1 MGRWIMK
8 KWIRW
13 PGLGAFLGIVILF
26 ALFWFL
32 LVDRYVEHV
41 IEKYGTRAVGAKVEL
56 AGADLSLFPA
66 GLELAGIQVTDPDEP
81 MTNAVEIAR
90 VSLSLDALNLLR
102 RKVIIE
108 EMALEGVRLNTPR
121 KTSGALVLR
130 PDAATTGRTQAA
142 LKKWLNEKMAL
153 PPLEIRDAREILKNE
168 RLESV
173 ELVQSLRAEIQSEKE
188 DWHKLLLELPGR
200 EVFDK
205 YQGRIQKLKSSTK
218 GPVGG
223 MLSAAGDAVALQE
236 DIKRDLNAIKQAQ
249 RDFDRKMSSI
259 RVRLDQAANAPLKD
273 IQRLKE
279 KYSLSTQGISNMSR
293 LIFGPKVGGW
303 TQKAI
308 DWYNKLSP
316 ILGKVKKEG
325 QGPEPEAVKP
335 MRGRGVDVR
344 FKEHSPLPD
353 FLIREA
359 KASVE
364 LQSGNLA
371 GEIKSITPDQDI
383 LGTPLIFEFSG
394 KKMKGFD
401 SISIDGAMDRVIPS
415 RSKDTVNAKI
425 VGYEARDVTLSDNP
439 ELPVNL
445 EHGRADLQLSGLIS
459 GDKIAANLTAA
470 VKAISLKTSLQD
482 GSGLLARAIGSA
494 LSEVS
499 GFTVKAAVTGS
510 LEEYDIK
517 LSSDLDR
524 VLQSVAGKA
533 VQKQAAIFENDLKR
547 EVFAKVNGPL
557 GEARSSLVGFDSI
570 EKELTSRLNLG
581 NSLLASLGAG
591 STGSGFKLPF

>member
-1 MGRWIMK
+1 
-8 KWIRW
+8 
-13 PGLGAFLGIVILF
+13 
-26 ALFWFL
+26 
-32 LVDRYVEHV
+32 
-41 IEKYGTRAVGAKVEL
+41 
-56 AGADLSLFPA
+56 
-66 GLELAGIQVTDPDEP
+66 
-81 MTNAVEIAR
+81 
-90 VSLSLDALNLLR
+90 
-102 RKVIIE
+102 
-108 EMALEGVRLNTPR
+108 
-121 KTSGALVLR
+121 
-130 PDAATTGRTQAA
+130 
-142 LKKWLNEKMAL
+142 
-153 PPLEIRDAREILKNE
+153 
-168 RLESV
+168 
-173 ELVQSLRAEIQSEKE
+173 
-188 DWHKLLLELPGR
+188 
-200 EVFDK
+200 
-205 YQGRIQKLKSSTK
+205 
-218 GPVGG
+218 
-223 MLSAAGDAVALQE
+223 
-236 DIKRDLNAIKQAQ
+236 
-249 RDFDRKMSSI
+249 
-259 RVRLDQAANAPLKD
+259 
-273 IQRLKE
+273 
-279 KYSLSTQGISNMSR
+279 MSR
-293 LIFGPKVGGW
+293 LIFGPNVGGW

-316 ILGKVKKEG
+316 FLGRVKEKAKG
-325 QGPEPEAVKP
+325 PEAVKP

-364 LQSGNLA
+364 LQAGNLA
-371 GEIKSITPDQDI
+371 GMIKNITPDQDI

-401 SISIDGAMDRVIPS
+401 SISIEGAMDRVIPS
-415 RSKDTVNAKI
+415 RSKDTVDAKI

-459 GDKIAANLTAA
+459 GDKIAANLTAG
-470 VKAISLKTSLQD
+470 VKSISLKTPLQD

-510 LEEYDIK
+510 LEEYDIQ

-533 VQKQAAIFENDLKR
+533 VQKQAAIFENDLRR

-557 GEARSSLVGFDSI
+557 SEVRGSLVGFDSI
-570 EKELTSRLNLG
+570 ANELTSRLNLG
-581 NSLLASLGAG
+581 NGLLGSMGTG